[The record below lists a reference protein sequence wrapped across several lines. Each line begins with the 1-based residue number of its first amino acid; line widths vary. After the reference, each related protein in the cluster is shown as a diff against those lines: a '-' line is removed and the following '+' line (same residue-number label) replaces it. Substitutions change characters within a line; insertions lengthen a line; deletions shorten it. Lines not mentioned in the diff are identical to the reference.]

1 MKTAIES
8 GSRLSYGQQALW
20 YLNQVEPA
28 STAYHLGICLR
39 LTASLDEHALASA
52 WADIG
57 MAHPQL
63 RARFILRDG
72 QPSIAISSRPAPL
85 RLETGGA
92 SGVHPIWQGTDR
104 DAFALRSDATN
115 ERVSQPTARCVRR

>member
-1 MKTAIES
+1 MKAAMES

-20 YLNQVEPA
+20 YLNQLEPA

-39 LTASLDEHALASA
+39 LTGCLDEHALASA

-72 QPSIAISSRPAPL
+72 QPSIAIGSRPAPL

-92 SGVHPIWQGTDR
+92 AGGPRLWEGKAGR
-104 DAFALRSDATN
+104 PLRPSN
-115 ERVSQPTARCVRR
+115 QRP

>member
-1 MKTAIES
+1 MKAAMES

-39 LTASLDEHALASA
+39 LTGSLDEHALASA

-72 QPSIAISSRPAPL
+72 EAKDVYAWTVDSGVRPL
-85 RLETGGA
+85 RPGEMTNFTTRVASPPEGA
-92 SGVHPIWQGTDR
+92 EAVQIR
-104 DAFALRSDATN
+104 FARIGEIGSNAI
-115 ERVSQPTARCVRR
+115 P